1 MAKQIFVLSSR
12 RLLLLKHRGGVPG
25 LLEEQLASCSQQ
37 QQQLRVI
44 SSWNQLCQQLG
55 VGKAG
60 RRFKSAAPPLS
71 VGTLDHSQLEELP
84 IEVINRKKDELDL
97 TFEDHGAAFKSKTT
111 WEVLRA
117 LMVFQV
123 CGINVVVDNNEKLM
137 KLGQTVLGKKLFAL
151 VMKHTF
157 YGQFVAGEDTVRIA
171 PVIDRM
177 RGFGVKSILDY
188 SVEEDITQEEA
199 EEREMDSCVSNAS
212 IETTETNFAGIPAK
226 KDKEFTEEIGRYQ
239 PHKEFGDRRV
249 GVTGA
254 RTYFY
259 QGEATCERN
268 MDIFL
273 KCLETVNT
281 TTHTTGFAAIKLTAL
296 GRPQLLLQLSE
307 VIARARKYHQ
317 EVTGAKGSIIEGNTE
332 LETFQQGLKE
342 AGVEVEQPAVQN
354 WFESM
359 DYDKKGLIN
368 LFDWGG
374 LLDIDILL
382 QDMFK
387 VPNLKT
393 GRMEPLISAL
403 TDEEEEQFKN
413 MLRRMHTVF
422 QRAKDLDI
430 RVMVDAEQTYFQPA
444 ISRLT
449 LEMMKKYNTE
459 KAIVFNTYQC
469 YLKKAHRNL
478 LLDLEQSNRQNF
490 FFGAKLVRGA
500 YMEQERSRAEAL
512 NYTDPINED
521 FDATS
526 VMYHKCL
533 AECMNRIKDLKEQ
546 GDAQRVGI
554 MVASHNEDTIRF
566 AIKMMND
573 LNIKPEDKVICFGQL
588 LGMCDQL
595 SFPLGQAGYSVY
607 KYVPYGPVN
616 EVLPYLSRRAHENKG
631 ILVKL
636 QKEKKLLRR
645 ELKDR
650 LLSGK
655 LMHKP
660 KGDYIPI

>member
-44 SSWNQLCQQLG
+44 SSWNQLCQHLG
-55 VGKAG
+55 IGKAG

-71 VGTLDHSQLEELP
+71 VGALDQSQLEDLP

-97 TFEDHGAAFKSKTT
+97 TFEDHSAAFKSKTT

-123 CGINVVVDNNEKLM
+123 CGINVIVDNNEKLM
-137 KLGQTVLGKKLFAL
+137 KLGQTVLGKKLFGHL
-151 VMKHTF
+151 MKQTF

-171 PVIDRM
+171 PVINRM

-199 EEREMDSCVSNAS
+199 EEREMDSCTTNAS
-212 IETTETNFAGIPAK
+212 IETKESNFAGIPVK
-226 KDKEFTEEIGRYQ
+226 KDKEFAVISDGDEEIGDGRYQ
-239 PHKEFGDRRV
+239 AHKEFGDRRV

-317 EVTGAKGSIIEGNTE
+317 EVTGAKGSIIEGHTKP
-332 LETFQQGLKE
+332 ETFEQGLKE
-342 AGVEVEQPAVQN
+342 AGVEVEKPAVQN
-354 WFESM
+354 WLEHM
-359 DYDKKGLIN
+359 DYDKQGLIN

-422 QRAKDLDI
+422 QTAKDLDI

-478 LLDLEQSNRQNF
+478 LLDLEQANRQNF

-500 YMEQERSRAEAL
+500 YMEQA
-512 NYTDPINED
+512 
-521 FDATS
+521 
-526 VMYHKCL
+526 
-533 AECMNRIKDLKEQ
+533 
-546 GDAQRVGI
+546 
-554 MVASHNEDTIRF
+554 
-566 AIKMMND
+566 
-573 LNIKPEDKVICFGQL
+573 
-588 LGMCDQL
+588 
-595 SFPLGQAGYSVY
+595 
-607 KYVPYGPVN
+607 
-616 EVLPYLSRRAHENKG
+616 
-631 ILVKL
+631 
-636 QKEKKLLRR
+636 
-645 ELKDR
+645 
-650 LLSGK
+650 
-655 LMHKP
+655 
-660 KGDYIPI
+660 